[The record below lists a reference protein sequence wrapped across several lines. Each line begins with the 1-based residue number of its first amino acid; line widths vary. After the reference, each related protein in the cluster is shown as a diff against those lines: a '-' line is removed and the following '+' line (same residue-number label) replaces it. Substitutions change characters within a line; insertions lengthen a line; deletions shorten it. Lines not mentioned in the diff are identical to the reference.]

1 MGNCGSGLTDEQKKE
16 LARSKDIEKQNAA
29 AQREEDKKI
38 KLLLLGAGE
47 SGKSTLFKQFKLL
60 YSVDGKNKFSQAE
73 VTQGIKVVYANV
85 ISNMRVLLMNCDNH
99 TPAQDTELAD
109 EIASLDE
116 GVAIDSVL
124 GEKLKQIWADPGVQ
138 DTWKH
143 RNDFQVQDALEYF
156 MGNMDRIM
164 KDDFKPNEQDILHS
178 RVRTSGIVEAEY
190 LIDKTRIAMF
200 DVGGQRNE
208 RKKWIHCFDNVTAVI
223 FVAAIS
229 EYDQMLYED
238 QNVNRQDEALQL
250 FGEMCASKWFAQ
262 KSMIL
267 FLNKRDVF
275 KKKLI
280 TSPFKVESGENMR
293 NIDYDGP
300 AATADMIPDETKDPN
315 FKKVYDAT
323 TSYLVKKFK
332 AEGQKGQK
340 TGVSDIYA
348 EVTCATDTNQVKTVM
363 DSCKDI
369 ILRNNLTQNGFL

>member
-16 LARSKDIEKQNAA
+16 LARSKAIEKQNADMA
-29 AQREEDKKI
+29 REEDKKI

-73 VTQGIKVVYANV
+73 ITQGIKVVYANV

-116 GVAIDSVL
+116 GVVIDSVL

-156 MGNMDRIM
+156 MSNMDRIM
-164 KDDFKPNEQDILHS
+164 KDDFTPNEQDILHS

-250 FGEMCASKWFAQ
+250 FGEMCASKWFAE

-280 TSPFKVESGENMR
+280 QSPFKVESGENMR
-293 NIDYDGP
+293 NTDYDGP
-300 AATADMIPDETKDPN
+300 MATPDMTPDETKDAN
-315 FKKVYDAT
+315 FKRVYDAT

-340 TGVSDIYA
+340 NR
-348 EVTCATDTNQVKTVM
+348 C
-363 DSCKDI
+363 
-369 ILRNNLTQNGFL
+369 